1 LYSMPKLYFVDDEPA
16 IRDSV
21 EQTMLIEGID
31 IVCFPNAIEALKQI
45 NITQAGI
52 VITDIHMPVMDGIQ
66 FTQKLLSQNPNF
78 QIIVLTGHGDVQTA
92 VSAMKS
98 GAYDFLEKPFVVDS
112 LLTAVKKA
120 ADKLALV
127 EENNLLRKELAMQNQ
142 VGPKLIGQSQS
153 MQTLRRELI
162 TLDCKQNPLLL
173 FVGDIGTGKRITAQY
188 THDLHSHPTAELCPI
203 AAFSLPR
210 NDKAAF
216 HQFVLQLFHKHQG
229 GTLYIHETETLTS
242 DQWQW
247 LAALKPTL
255 LRENSCKKN
264 ATCIVV
270 ATTVVPTTITSEL
283 RRFDLL
289 PLAQRTEDIGSLFK
303 HFARGAASR
312 YQLPPPV
319 ITEKEI
325 RRLIAT
331 HWGEN
336 IRQLRQHAELRVLT
350 QVKQPALDNQE
361 SDQADDPKPSDD
373 GSLDVNIEEQQLSL
387 SQRTD
392 SFEQILLIE
401 ALHRHQGRLKDVQQE
416 LQVSRKTLYDK
427 LRKHQLDKTDFKNR

>member
-1 LYSMPKLYFVDDEPA
+1 
-16 IRDSV
+16 
-21 EQTMLIEGID
+21 
-31 IVCFPNAIEALKQI
+31 
-45 NITQAGI
+45 
-52 VITDIHMPVMDGIQ
+52 
-66 FTQKLLSQNPNF
+66 
-78 QIIVLTGHGDVQTA
+78 
-92 VSAMKS
+92 MKS

-401 ALHRHQGRLKDVQQE
+401 ALHRHQGCLKDVQQE

-427 LRKHQLDKTDFKNR
+427 LRKHQLNKTDFKNR

>member
-1 LYSMPKLYFVDDEPA
+1 MHSMPKLYFVDDEPA

-21 EQTMLIEGID
+21 EQAMLIEGID
-31 IVCFPNAIEALKQI
+31 IVCFPNAIEALKKI
-45 NITQAGI
+45 DTAQAGI

-66 FTQKLLSQNPNF
+66 LTRKLLSQNPHF

-92 VSAMKS
+92 VSAMKA
-98 GAYDFLEKPFVVDS
+98 GAYDFLKTICGRCP
-112 LLTAVKKA
+112 AHRGKKA

-142 VGPKLIGQSQS
+142 VGPKLIGQSPS
-153 MQTLRRELI
+153 MQALRRELI
-162 TLDCKQNPLLL
+162 TLDTKTNPLLL
-173 FVGDIGTGKRITAQY
+173 FVGDLGTGKRVTAQY
-188 THDLHSHPTAELCPI
+188 THDLHSHQTAELCPV
-203 AAFSLPR
+203 AAFNLPR
-210 NDKAAF
+210 SDEATF
-216 HQFVLQLFHKHQG
+216 HQFVLQLFLKHQG
-229 GTLYIHETETLTS
+229 GTIYIHETEALTS
-242 DQWQW
+242 QQWLW

-255 LRENSCKKN
+255 LRENSCKTN
-264 ATCIVV
+264 ATCIIV
-270 ATTVVPTTITSEL
+270 ATTVVPTTIIGEL
-283 RRFDLL
+283 RRFNLL

-325 RRLIAT
+325 QRLIAT
-331 HWGEN
+331 HWTEN

-350 QVKQPALDNQE
+350 QIKQP
-361 SDQADDPKPSDD
+361 
-373 GSLDVNIEEQQLSL
+373 SLDSDTNEKNDDNELDMSIEEQQQSL
-387 SQRTD
+387 NQRTD
-392 SFEQILLIE
+392 SFEQIILIE
-401 ALHRHQGRLKDVQQE
+401 ALHRHQGRLKEVQHE

>member
-1 LYSMPKLYFVDDEPA
+1 MHSMTKLYFVDDEPA

-21 EQTMLIEGID
+21 EQAMLIEGID
-31 IVCFPNAIEALKQI
+31 IVCFPNAIEALNKI
-45 NITQAGI
+45 DVTQAGI
-52 VITDIHMPVMDGIQ
+52 VITDIHMPVMNGIQ
-66 FTQKLLSQNPNF
+66 FTQKLLNQNPNF

-98 GAYDFLEKPFVVDS
+98 GAYDFFEKPFVVDA

-142 VGPKLIGQSQS
+142 VGPKLIGQSPS
-153 MQTLRRELI
+153 MQQLRRELI
-162 TLDCKQNPLLL
+162 TLDCKQTPLLL
-173 FVGDIGTGKRITAQY
+173 FVGDVGTGKRITAQY
-188 THDLHSHPTAELCPI
+188 THDLHSHQTAELCPI
-203 AAFSLPR
+203 AAFNLPR
-210 NDKAAF
+210 SDEASF
-216 HQFVLQLFHKHQG
+216 HQFVLQLFLKHQG
-229 GTLYIHETETLTS
+229 GTLYIHETEVLT
-242 DQWQW
+242 QEQW
-247 LAALKPTL
+247 LWLANLKPTL
-255 LRENSCKKN
+255 LRENSCKTN
-264 ATCIVV
+264 ATCIIL
-270 ATTVVPTTITSEL
+270 ASTIVPTTIISAL

-289 PLAQRTEDIGSLFK
+289 PLAQRPEDIGSLFK

-325 RRLIAT
+325 QRLIAT
-331 HWGEN
+331 HWSEN

-350 QVKQPALDNQE
+350 QVKQPALGNDKNEQ
-361 SDQADDPKPSDD
+361 SDEHQFDTS
-373 GSLDVNIEEQQLSL
+373 IEEQQLSL
-387 SQRTD
+387 NQRTD
-392 SFEQILLIE
+392 SFEQIILIE
-401 ALHRHQGRLKDVQQE
+401 ALHRHQGRLKEVQQE

>member
-1 LYSMPKLYFVDDEPA
+1 MHSMPKLYFVDDEPA

-21 EQTMLIEGID
+21 EQAMLIEGID
-31 IVCFPNAIEALKQI
+31 ITCFPNAIEALKQI
-45 NITQAGI
+45 NVAQAGI

-66 FTQKLLSQNPNF
+66 FTQKLLSHNPNF

-98 GAYDFLEKPFVVDS
+98 GAYDFLEKPFVVDD

-142 VGPKLIGQSQS
+142 VGPKLIGQSLA
-153 MQTLRRELI
+153 MQALRRELI
-162 TLDCKQNPLLL
+162 TLNCQENPLLL

-188 THDLHSHPTAELCPI
+188 THDLHSHHTAELCPI
-203 AAFSLPR
+203 ASFNLPR
-210 NDKAAF
+210 SDEAAF
-216 HQFVLQLFHKHQG
+216 QQFILQLFRKYQG
-229 GTLYIHETETLTS
+229 GTIYIHETEALTRE
-242 DQWQW
+242 QW
-247 LAALKPTL
+247 LWLARLKPIL
-255 LRENSCKKN
+255 LRENSCKTN
-264 ATCIVV
+264 ATCIII
-270 ATTVVPTTITSEL
+270 ATTIVPTTITNEL

-325 RRLIAT
+325 QRLISSNWT
-331 HWGEN
+331 DN

-350 QVKQPALDNQE
+350 QIKQP
-361 SDQADDPKPSDD
+361 
-373 GSLDVNIEEQQLSL
+373 SLDRDEYDEQNDEDPLDVSIEEQQQSL
-387 SQRTD
+387 GQRTD

-401 ALHRHQGRLKDVQQE
+401 ALHRHQGRLKEVQQE
-416 LQVSRKTLYDK
+416 LKVSRKTLYDK

>member
-1 LYSMPKLYFVDDEPA
+1 MHSMPKLYFVDDEPA

-21 EQTMLIEGID
+21 EQAILIEGID
-31 IVCFPNAIEALKQI
+31 IICFPNAIEALKQI

-127 EENNLLRKELAMQNQ
+127 EENNLLRKELAIQNQ

-173 FVGDIGTGKRITAQY
+173 LVGDIGTGKRITAQY

-203 AAFSLPR
+203 AAFNLPR
-210 NDKAAF
+210 NDEAAF

-264 ATCIVV
+264 ATCIIV
-270 ATTVVPTTITSEL
+270 ATTVVPTTITNEL

-319 ITEKEI
+319 ITEKETQ
-325 RRLIAT
+325 RLIAT

-350 QVKQPALDNQE
+350 QVKQPTSDNQE
-361 SDQADDPKPSDD
+361 SAQTENPEQVDDSA
-373 GSLDVNIEEQQLSL
+373 LVVNIEEQQLSL
-387 SQRTD
+387 NQRTD

-401 ALHRHQGRLKDVQQE
+401 ALYRHHGRLKDVQQE

-427 LRKHQLDKTDFKNR
+427 LKKHQLDKTDFKNK